1 MEEVKRLKLQSV
13 MLRPVGAVGFR
24 RTGAQ
29 MSHAVAMQVQ
39 LPELTSDEDDL
50 KMLNDIVIPIAKSQ
64 AGFEKGIWMR
74 TDGRRGLGVVV
85 FDTAEHAAAA
95 VEALSPA
102 EEAPLLSCD
111 LYEVG
116 AEA

>member
-1 MEEVKRLKLQSV
+1 
-13 MLRPVGAVGFR
+13 
-24 RTGAQ
+24 

-50 KMLNDIVIPIAKSQ
+50 KMLNEIVIPIAKSQ

-74 TDGRRGLGVVV
+74 TDGRRGMGIAV
-85 FDTAEHAAAA
+85 FDTEEHATAA
-95 VEALSPA
+95 VEALKPPA
-102 EEAPLLSCD
+102 EGPALLSCD